1 MENVCRI
8 CYEPGAPRNSLVSPC
23 NCRGSGAHIHELC
36 LDRYLE
42 YYPDGTCRVCLVK
55 MRVQVNAEPGPAL
68 AALMLSVIILNNAA
82 IPLVVKFS
90 FLIATG
96 VLVRGLGMAGL
107 LSMRFLLVLG
117 GMTVM
122 LFAAQHDIHSLIAI
136 NMMSLLVGTLMT
148 LGLYVEMEGVMACA
162 VAAVAYVYAVF
173 MVLRILFEM
182 DVWTNIA
189 AMNTIFMAW
198 YIWYMS
204 RQPLFAPVPI

>member
-1 MENVCRI
+1 MDRSCRI
-8 CYEPGAPRNSLVSPC
+8 CFSSDDPESLVSPC
-23 NCRGSGAHIHELC
+23 ECRGSSGFIHEEC
-36 LDRYLE
+36 LNRYIE
-42 YYPDGTCRVCLVK
+42 HFPDGVCRVCLVK
-55 MRVQVNAEPGPAL
+55 MRVQVNAEIGHAL

-90 FLIATG
+90 FLVATA

-107 LSMRFLLVLG
+107 LSTRFLLVLT
-117 GMTVM
+117 GMTLM
-122 LFAAQHDIHSLIAI
+122 LIAAQHDVHSLIAI

-173 MVLRILFEM
+173 MIVRILFEM

-189 AMNTIFMAW
+189 AMNTMFMGW

-204 RQPLFAPVPI
+204 RQPLFAPVPF